1 MRPAS
6 RMASPYPGWPEPGP
20 ARAPRPAGD
29 RRAGRPDRGGRANVP
44 RGAGIGPDALAG
56 LEAEA
61 EDREDDP
68 AEAQGDDELAI
79 VSAAWA

>member
-1 MRPAS
+1 M
-6 RMASPYPGWPEPGP
+6 
-20 ARAPRPAGD
+20 
-29 RRAGRPDRGGRANVP
+29 P

-79 VSAAWA
+79 VECLRPAPATGRHSAAAPSKRRLQRRDTAATSWARLAASFP